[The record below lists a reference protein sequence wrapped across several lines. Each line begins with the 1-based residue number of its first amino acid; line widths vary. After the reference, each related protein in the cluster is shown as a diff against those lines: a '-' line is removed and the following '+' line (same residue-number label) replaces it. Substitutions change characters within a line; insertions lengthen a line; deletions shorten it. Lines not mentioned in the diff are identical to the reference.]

1 MIKEVEPL
9 DKVEVYILRNFV
21 LVAEVLDP
29 LDSRLLELFDFNCL
43 LPKSIFSGEKKL
55 TEDLERES
63 KVKDY
68 SGQTKY
74 LRKSRL

>member
-9 DKVEVYILRNFV
+9 DKVKVYVLRNFV

-29 LDSRLLELFDFNCL
+29 LDSSLDCWNFLI
-43 LPKSIFSGEKKL
+43 SIVCYQNQFSLRKKL
-55 TEDLERES
+55 MKDLEIRES
-63 KVKDY
+63 KVKDN

-74 LRKSRL
+74 TKIM